1 MWKRAGRR
9 DVSLPA
15 HLQWHPPLAR
25 QRWGGPHAHQL
36 PRLAQQPSGLR
47 ERGQPA
53 CLPAHSGYAGPG
65 RWAGSP
71 GASLRRRGE
80 ALCKPARHQQCWQTK
95 VAGAAMPSAGGRATC
110 PASLTRGCAGGLQV
124 AWHPSAA
131 TCLHAP
137 SKGTRSE
144 ANERQD
150 EWSDRLVAHTGKR
163 PSTTASVC
171 AHACASS
178 TTVLQPSRFI
188 PLPSCLPY
196 SLLPSSPSNC
206 GFSREP

>member
-1 MWKRAGRR
+1 MISSSYWWCLVWKRAGWR

-131 TCLHAP
+131 TCSELAP
-137 SKGTRSE
+137 WCNGTARSIQRHE
-144 ANERQD
+144 IR
-150 EWSDRLVAHTGKR
+150 GKR
-163 PSTTASVC
+163 KA
-171 AHACASS
+171 
-178 TTVLQPSRFI
+178 
-188 PLPSCLPY
+188 
-196 SLLPSSPSNC
+196 
-206 GFSREP
+206 G